1 VVWVKAQQDRFE
13 GGHLADEKQTL
24 RLGKL
29 RCFPTSRAAVV
40 EAVGV
45 DEQEAIPVADAG
57 LPLAFPAPLQRSLDE
72 RQRVPAPQPRSVK
85 MNRKLVFIA

>member
-1 VVWVKAQQDRFE
+1 M
-13 GGHLADEKQTL
+13 
-24 RLGKL
+24 
-29 RCFPTSRAAVV
+29 
-40 EAVGV
+40 
-45 DEQEAIPVADAG
+45 PVADAG